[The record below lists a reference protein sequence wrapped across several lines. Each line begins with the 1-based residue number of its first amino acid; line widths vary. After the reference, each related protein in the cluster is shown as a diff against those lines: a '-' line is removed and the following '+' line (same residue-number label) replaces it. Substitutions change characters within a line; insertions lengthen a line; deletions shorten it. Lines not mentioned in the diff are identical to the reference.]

1 MTTRVQGPQRQADT
15 TSMDGLLAAAREIL
29 GMELAYL
36 SELRETELVLRDI
49 DGDTAAY
56 GGIEPGFTL
65 PKELSWC
72 HAMVAGRAPQ
82 LVPDSADAPPHPF
95 VEATGIRAYAGV
107 RV

>member
-1 MTTRVQGPQRQADT
+1 MTAALQGPHRPADT

-36 SELRETELVLRDI
+36 SELRESERVLREI

-56 GGIEPGFTL
+56 GGIEPGFRL

-72 HAMVAGRAPQ
+72 HAMVAGTRPQ
-82 LVPDSADAPPHPF
+82 LVPDATDAPPHPF
-95 VEATGIRAYAGV
+95 VETTGIRA
-107 RV
+107 